1 MEATIHP
8 DSIAVAIRIRPLSES
23 ENAGGHGVAFERIP
37 NYNQIGQFK
46 DGQLVGGQ
54 TFDFDKVYD
63 QDATTHQIYISSAK
77 NLVANVMNG
86 INGTIFAC
94 KCQIV
99 TISYCRFAYLH
110 TSTTTASWKLPL
122 I

>member
-1 MEATIHP
+1 MEAIIHP
-8 DSIAVAIRIRPLSES
+8 DSISVAIRIRPLSES
-23 ENAGGHGVAFERIP
+23 EIAGGHGIAFERIP
-37 NYNQIGQFK
+37 KYNQIGQLK
-46 DGQLVGGQ
+46 DGQLIGGQ

-63 QDATTHQIYISSAK
+63 EEATTNQIYISSAK

-99 TISYCRFAYLH
+99 TIITVDLLTSAPVHSHPCRE
-110 TSTTTASWKLPL
+110 SS
-122 I
+122 